1 MNNKKY
7 LIAIFLMFS
16 SIANAQ
22 NYKINIVLDNNSNK
36 YINSIKNEAQA
47 LFSSVDK
54 IDYNLI
60 VCVND
65 CYKYINNSD
74 KKLVILNDNKK
85 YIQNKN
91 SYIISYNQIL
101 NSYDENQLLRA
112 SALGIF
118 EFLKENKIS
127 NSVYIENKKIES
139 FESFKELK
147 ENSNIK
153 KLDLKDIYTFI
164 KNNQKITKDEAINI
178 VETILIKAN
187 KENVKLNQKELD
199 IFFKS
204 IKLLE
209 LNSKPTT
216 VLTYLL
222 LSILEKE
229 AK

>member
-1 MNNKKY
+1 MEIVKN
-7 LIAIFLMFS
+7 S
-16 SIANAQ
+16 SIFIVNSIEDSLS
-22 NYKINIVLDNNSNK
+22 KILAVYPIHQTRV
-36 YINSIKNEAQA
+36 IKNEEKDEFQIEQANKTLKEAYIASNETKYLFLCGATFRVEAQNA
-47 LFSSVDK
+47 LLKILEEPPKNIVFILLVSS
-54 IDYNLI
+54 
-60 VCVND
+60 
-65 CYKYINNSD
+65 
-74 KKLVILNDNKK
+74 
-85 YIQNKN
+85 KN
-91 SYIISYNQIL
+91 S
-101 NSYDENQLLRA
+101 LLPTIYSR
-112 SALGIF
+112 LPYKN
-118 EFLKENKIS
+118 LKKVVEKDD
-127 NSVYIENKKIES
+127 IE
-139 FESFKELK
+139 L
-147 ENSNIK
+147 NIK

-229 AK
+229 TK

>member
-1 MNNKKY
+1 MEIVKN
-7 LIAIFLMFS
+7 S
-16 SIANAQ
+16 SIF
-22 NYKINIVLDNNSNK
+22 IVNSIEDSLNK
-36 YINSIKNEAQA
+36 FLAVYPIHQTRVIKNEEKDEFQIEQANKTLKEAYIASNETKYLFLCGATFRVEAQNA
-47 LFSSVDK
+47 LLKILEEPPKNIVFILLVSS
-54 IDYNLI
+54 
-60 VCVND
+60 
-65 CYKYINNSD
+65 
-74 KKLVILNDNKK
+74 
-85 YIQNKN
+85 KN
-91 SYIISYNQIL
+91 S
-101 NSYDENQLLRA
+101 LLPTIYSR
-112 SALGIF
+112 LPYKN
-118 EFLKENKIS
+118 LKKVVNKDD
-127 NSVYIENKKIES
+127 IE
-139 FESFKELK
+139 L
-147 ENSNIK
+147 NIK

>member
-1 MNNKKY
+1 MEIVKN
-7 LIAIFLMFS
+7 S
-16 SIANAQ
+16 SIFIVNSIEDSLS
-22 NYKINIVLDNNSNK
+22 KILAVYPIHQTRV
-36 YINSIKNEAQA
+36 IKNEEKDEFQIEQANKTLKEAYIASNETKYLFLCGATFRVEAQNA
-47 LFSSVDK
+47 LLKILEEPPKNIVFILLVSS
-54 IDYNLI
+54 
-60 VCVND
+60 
-65 CYKYINNSD
+65 
-74 KKLVILNDNKK
+74 
-85 YIQNKN
+85 KN
-91 SYIISYNQIL
+91 S
-101 NSYDENQLLRA
+101 LLPTIYSR
-112 SALGIF
+112 LPYKN
-118 EFLKENKIS
+118 LKKVVEKDD
-127 NSVYIENKKIES
+127 IE
-139 FESFKELK
+139 L
-147 ENSNIK
+147 NIK

-187 KENVKLNQKELD
+187 KENIKLNQKELD

>member
-1 MNNKKY
+1 MEIVKN
-7 LIAIFLMFS
+7 S
-16 SIANAQ
+16 SIF
-22 NYKINIVLDNNSNK
+22 IVNSIEDSLNK
-36 YINSIKNEAQA
+36 FLAVYPIHQTRVIKNEEKDEFQIEQANKTLKEAYIASNETKYLFLCGATFRVEAQNA
-47 LFSSVDK
+47 LLKILEEPPKNIVFILLVSS
-54 IDYNLI
+54 
-60 VCVND
+60 
-65 CYKYINNSD
+65 
-74 KKLVILNDNKK
+74 
-85 YIQNKN
+85 KN
-91 SYIISYNQIL
+91 S
-101 NSYDENQLLRA
+101 LLPTIYSR
-112 SALGIF
+112 LPYKN
-118 EFLKENKIS
+118 LKKVVEKDN
-127 NSVYIENKKIES
+127 IE
-139 FESFKELK
+139 L
-147 ENSNIK
+147 NIK

-164 KNNQKITKDEAINI
+164 KNSQKITKDEAINI

>member
-1 MNNKKY
+1 EDSLNK
-7 LIAIFLMFS
+7 FLAVYP
-16 SIANAQ
+16 IHQ
-22 NYKINIVLDNNSNK
+22 TRV
-36 YINSIKNEAQA
+36 IKNEEKDEFQIEQANKTLKEAYIASNETKYLFLCGATFRVEAQNA
-47 LFSSVDK
+47 LLKILEEPPKNIVFILLVSS
-54 IDYNLI
+54 
-60 VCVND
+60 
-65 CYKYINNSD
+65 
-74 KKLVILNDNKK
+74 
-85 YIQNKN
+85 KN
-91 SYIISYNQIL
+91 S
-101 NSYDENQLLRA
+101 LLPTIYSR
-112 SALGIF
+112 LPYKN
-118 EFLKENKIS
+118 LKKVVEKDD
-127 NSVYIENKKIES
+127 IE
-139 FESFKELK
+139 L
-147 ENSNIK
+147 NIK

-164 KNNQKITKDEAINI
+164 KNSQKITKDEAINI

>member
-1 MNNKKY
+1 MEIVKN
-7 LIAIFLMFS
+7 S
-16 SIANAQ
+16 SIF
-22 NYKINIVLDNNSNK
+22 IVNSIEDSLNK
-36 YINSIKNEAQA
+36 FLAIYPIHQTRVIKNEEKDEFQIEQANKTLKEAYIASNETKYLFLCGATFRVEAQNA
-47 LFSSVDK
+47 LLKILEEPPKNIVFILLVSS
-54 IDYNLI
+54 
-60 VCVND
+60 
-65 CYKYINNSD
+65 
-74 KKLVILNDNKK
+74 
-85 YIQNKN
+85 KN
-91 SYIISYNQIL
+91 S
-101 NSYDENQLLRA
+101 LLPTIYSR
-112 SALGIF
+112 LPYKN
-118 EFLKENKIS
+118 LKKVVEKDD
-127 NSVYIENKKIES
+127 IE
-139 FESFKELK
+139 L
-147 ENSNIK
+147 NIK

-229 AK
+229 PK

>member
-1 MNNKKY
+1 LEIVKN
-7 LIAIFLMFS
+7 S
-16 SIANAQ
+16 SIFIVNSIEDSLS
-22 NYKINIVLDNNSNK
+22 KILAVYPIHQTRV
-36 YINSIKNEAQA
+36 IKNEEKDEFQIEQANKTLKEAYIASNETKYLFLCGATFRVEAQNA
-47 LFSSVDK
+47 LLKILEEPPKNIVFILLVSS
-54 IDYNLI
+54 
-60 VCVND
+60 
-65 CYKYINNSD
+65 
-74 KKLVILNDNKK
+74 
-85 YIQNKN
+85 KN
-91 SYIISYNQIL
+91 S
-101 NSYDENQLLRA
+101 LLPTIYSR
-112 SALGIF
+112 LPYKN
-118 EFLKENKIS
+118 LKKVVEKDD
-127 NSVYIENKKIES
+127 IE
-139 FESFKELK
+139 L
-147 ENSNIK
+147 NIK

-164 KNNQKITKDEAINI
+164 KNSQKITKDEAINI

>member
-1 MNNKKY
+1 MEIVTN
-7 LIAIFLMFS
+7 S
-16 SIANAQ
+16 SIFIVNSIEDSLS
-22 NYKINIVLDNNSNK
+22 KILAVYPIHQTRV
-36 YINSIKNEAQA
+36 IKNEEKDEFQIEQANKTLKEAYIASNETKYLFLCGATFRVEAQNA
-47 LFSSVDK
+47 LLKILEEPPKNIVFILLVSS
-54 IDYNLI
+54 
-60 VCVND
+60 
-65 CYKYINNSD
+65 
-74 KKLVILNDNKK
+74 
-85 YIQNKN
+85 KN
-91 SYIISYNQIL
+91 S
-101 NSYDENQLLRA
+101 LLPTIYSR
-112 SALGIF
+112 LPYKN
-118 EFLKENKIS
+118 LKKVVEKDD
-127 NSVYIENKKIES
+127 IE
-139 FESFKELK
+139 L
-147 ENSNIK
+147 NIK

>member
-1 MNNKKY
+1 MEIVKN
-7 LIAIFLMFS
+7 S
-16 SIANAQ
+16 SIFIVNSIEDSLS
-22 NYKINIVLDNNSNK
+22 KILAVYPIHQTRV
-36 YINSIKNEAQA
+36 IKNEEKDEFQIEQANKTLKEAYIASNETKYLFLCGATFRVEAQNA
-47 LFSSVDK
+47 LLKILEEPPKNIVFILLVSS
-54 IDYNLI
+54 
-60 VCVND
+60 
-65 CYKYINNSD
+65 
-74 KKLVILNDNKK
+74 
-85 YIQNKN
+85 KN
-91 SYIISYNQIL
+91 S
-101 NSYDENQLLRA
+101 LLPTIYSR
-112 SALGIF
+112 LPYKN
-118 EFLKENKIS
+118 LKKVVEKDD
-127 NSVYIENKKIES
+127 IE
-139 FESFKELK
+139 L
-147 ENSNIK
+147 NIK

-229 AK
+229 SK

>member
-1 MNNKKY
+1 MEIVKN
-7 LIAIFLMFS
+7 S
-16 SIANAQ
+16 SIF
-22 NYKINIVLDNNSNK
+22 IVNSIEDSLNK
-36 YINSIKNEAQA
+36 FLAVYPIHQTRVIKNEEKDEFQIEQANKTLKEAYIASNETKYLFLCGATFRVEAQNA
-47 LFSSVDK
+47 LLKILEEPPKNIVFILLVSS
-54 IDYNLI
+54 
-60 VCVND
+60 
-65 CYKYINNSD
+65 
-74 KKLVILNDNKK
+74 
-85 YIQNKN
+85 KN
-91 SYIISYNQIL
+91 S
-101 NSYDENQLLRA
+101 LLPTIYSR
-112 SALGIF
+112 LPYKN
-118 EFLKENKIS
+118 LKKVVEKDD
-127 NSVYIENKKIES
+127 IE
-139 FESFKELK
+139 L
-147 ENSNIK
+147 NIK

-187 KENVKLNQKELD
+187 KENIKFNQKELD